1 MSVAL
6 AAVLV
11 ISLSAPV
18 WGSETE
24 AVAPTRFLM
33 MSDIHFDPMADPKL
47 VDRPSSTE
55 SEEWRAIFESSDN
68 KSPAR
73 YGADSNWA
81 LRHSALG
88 QAKQAL
94 PNPDFIVLPGDLLPH
109 NFRYRF
115 DVSAADHSDAAY
127 RLFVRKMMLLLVL
140 HVEQSFPDT
149 PILPAL
155 RGQWQIRPG
164 VGRAQR
170 STLSNRHHRRDIVDA
185 GDRRTGAQVHR
196 PGSMLQM
203 SQMKTARL
211 LGAEEAVAGVAKPG
225 QDVAVPVEAAV

>member
-1 MSVAL
+1 LRPAVRPHALAFRSLWATLGDITVAL

-33 MSDIHFDPMADPKL
+33 MSDIHFDPMADPKF
-47 VDRPSSTE
+47 VDRLSSTE
-55 SEEWRAIFESSDN
+55 PEEWRAIFESSDS

-81 LRHSALG
+81 LLHSALG

-94 PNPDFIVLPGDLLPH
+94 PDPAFIVLPGDFLPH

-115 DVSAADHSDAAY
+115 DVSAADHSDAAH
-127 RLFVRKMMLLLVL
+127 RLFVRKTMLLLVL
-140 HVEQSFPDT
+140 
-149 PILPAL
+149 
-155 RGQWQIRPG
+155 
-164 VGRAQR
+164 
-170 STLSNRHHRRDIVDA
+170 
-185 GDRRTGAQVHR
+185 
-196 PGSMLQM
+196 
-203 SQMKTARL
+203 
-211 LGAEEAVAGVAKPG
+211 
-225 QDVAVPVEAAV
+225 

>member
-1 MSVAL
+1 LRPAARPHALAFRSLWATLGDTTVAL

-47 VDRPSSTE
+47 VDRLSSTE
-55 SEEWRAIFESSDN
+55 PEEWRAIFESSDN

-81 LRHSALG
+81 LLHSALG

-94 PNPDFIVLPGDLLPH
+94 PNPAFIVLPGDFLPH

-115 DVSAADHSDAAY
+115 DVSAAGHSDEAY
-127 RLFVRKMMLLLVL
+127 RLFVRKTMLLLVL
-140 HVEQSFPDT
+140 QLEQTFPDT

-155 RGQWQIRPG
+155 DNDDSVCGGQWQIRPG

-170 STLSNRHHRRDIVDA
+170 STLSNRHHRRDVVDA
-185 GDRRTGAQVHR
+185 GDRRTGA
-196 PGSMLQM
+196 
-203 SQMKTARL
+203 
-211 LGAEEAVAGVAKPG
+211 
-225 QDVAVPVEAAV
+225 